1 MLTKPLLIGYG
12 LWVAFVLSWHVMGTR
27 AAQTVATA
35 GRRRE
40 RLYSLFIV
48 LGWTFIVI
56 PPHKTMTPTLWTN
69 PPAVEWAML
78 AVILAGFAF
87 CWWARLHLGRLWSAS
102 VSHKEGHR
110 IVDSGPYRMVR
121 HPIYTGFIVSYAGLA
136 VIAATAAALLAVA
149 CFAIGLWLKAR
160 LEEEF
165 LSEEL
170 GVAAYTAYKARTPML
185 APRLTSRTELAPAA
199 ARQTNDKG

>member
-1 MLTKPLLIGYG
+1 MLTKPLVIGYG
-12 LWVAFVLSWHVMGTR
+12 LWVAFVLSWHATGTR
-27 AAQTVATA
+27 AARTISTA
-35 GRRRE
+35 ERRRE

-48 LGWTFIVI
+48 LGWTLIVI
-56 PPHKTMTPTLWTN
+56 PPHKEMTPTLWIN
-69 PPAVEWAML
+69 PLTVEWVML
-78 AVILAGFAF
+78 GVIVAGFAF

-136 VIAATAAALLAVA
+136 VISATATALMAVA

-170 GVAAYTAYKARTPML
+170 GASAYTAYKARTPML
-185 APRLTSRTELAPAA
+185 VPRIPARGA
-199 ARQTNDKG
+199 TGR